1 MALRQKHKANFLE
14 TKYKVIKLL
23 DVHNFRIKNSKEKK
37 INDYSLSDKFHI
49 ILINKEFI
57 LYFLQVFFEFGR

>member
-1 MALRQKHKANFLE
+1 MASRQKHKANFLE

-23 DVHNFRIKNSKEKK
+23 DIHNFRIKNSKEKET
-37 INDYSLSDKFHI
+37 NDYLLSDKFHI

-57 LYFLQVFFEFGR
+57 LYFFTSIF

>member
-1 MALRQKHKANFLE
+1 MASRQKHKAISLV

-23 DVHNFRIKNSKEKK
+23 DIHNFRIKNSKEKK
-37 INDYSLSDKFHI
+37 INDYLLSNKFHI

-57 LYFLQVFFEFGR
+57 LYFFTSIF